1 MLTDDDI
8 EARPQREA
16 FWLSSVLTR
25 HIDSLTV
32 LATTAVLSLSLYIH
46 LGVVFPIVYPKA
58 ELDKKHPSKANF
70 NWQTCNSRDNL
81 QRALDHGDDCAC
93 WDGLYKGSYGV
104 HGRHAIF
111 FNVQRET
118 LGIFSI
124 SCLFICLAFVTLQ
137 KFFKMLLRRRLRVS
151 AFLIILC
158 NAHSMYYHWWVTLSY
173 LNEAWYH
180 YWWSQWVFGLTEA
193 AVMYVLLLRIDTRF
207 KVQCAHAVTVVSV
220 AIFHMS
226 QGLLTQAVKNMIK
239 GCEGVTA
246 RCSCESNAFGQ
257 RRAPDREGRG
267 LHGRR
272 ALLRRRRRSRHA
284 SALHTMRPP
293 VALPFPSLFDQSHPH
308 VRFDVDAVVI
318 HNICRVV
325 TRNVCPRSS
334 SAAGTSCV
342 CPRSSS
348 AAGTSCVCPR
358 SSSAA
363 GTSCV
368 CPRSSSAAGTSCNQE
383 MNILVDATC

>member
-25 HIDSLTV
+25 HMDSLTV

-58 ELDKKHPSKANF
+58 ELDKKHPSKADF
-70 NWQTCNSRDNL
+70 NWKTCNSRDNL

-207 KVQCAHAVTVVSV
+207 KVQCSHAVTVVSV

-239 GCEGVTA
+239 GYEGVIA
-246 RCSCESNAFGQ
+246 RCSREANPFGQ
-257 RRAPDREGRG
+257 RRAPDREGRW

-272 ALLRRRRRSRHA
+272 ALLRRRRPSRHA
-284 SALHTMRPP
+284 AALRTMRPP
-293 VALPFPSLFDQSHPH
+293 VAHPFPSLFDQSHPH
-308 VRFDVDAVVI
+308 VRFDVDGVVI

-325 TRNVCPRSS
+325 TPDVRPRLTSFLQLVP
-334 SAAGTSCV
+334 AA
-342 CPRSSS
+342 PR
-348 AAGTSCVCPR
+348 PH
-358 SSSAA
+358 
-363 GTSCV
+363 
-368 CPRSSSAAGTSCNQE
+368 SSSAAGTSCNQE